1 MQCFGCQFT
10 DASDDPPVIN
20 KRAHSL
26 PFAARS
32 MIFGNI
38 FTHLS
43 DHTVS
48 LAQDK
53 EISEVIAL
61 KA

>member
-10 DASDDPPVIN
+10 DASDDPPLIN
-20 KRAHSL
+20 IRAHSL
-26 PFAARS
+26 PFAARN
-32 MIFGNI
+32 MIFRNI
-38 FTHLS
+38 FTHVS

-48 LAQDK
+48 LAQER

-61 KA
+61 KT

>member
-10 DASDDPPVIN
+10 DASEDPPVIN
-20 KRAHSL
+20 IRAHSL
-26 PFAARS
+26 PSKAGS
-32 MIFGNI
+32 MIFRNI
-38 FTHLS
+38 FTHVS

-48 LAQDK
+48 LTQDT
-53 EISEVIAL
+53 EVSEVIAV